1 MHATNNNISN
11 NMDSTKPDG
20 TFEAGGTS
28 ADTGGIN
35 AKVQM
40 GGLRIETRGISLTS
54 NIKACNEGM
63 SPLMERF

>member
-1 MHATNNNISN
+1 MATS
-11 NMDSTKPDG
+11 KADG
-20 TFEAGGTS
+20 TFEVGGAT

-40 GGLRIETRGISLTS
+40 AGLRIETRGISLTG